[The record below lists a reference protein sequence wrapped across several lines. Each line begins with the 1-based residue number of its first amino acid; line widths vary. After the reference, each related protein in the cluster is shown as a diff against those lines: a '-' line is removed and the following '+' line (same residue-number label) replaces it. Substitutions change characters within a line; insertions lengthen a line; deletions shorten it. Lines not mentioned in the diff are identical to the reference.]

1 MRRQMR
7 VGQRVRGVAALFGVL
22 VVASLSLAEPGSAA
36 SGAPL
41 PGAAPELISSPAGVE
56 PVSDP
61 TLENHASSLPT
72 VGAARP
78 LTAPAYDDR
87 WGHAR
92 AGANARLDLD
102 KLPGRLSDPALR
114 DLWLAG
120 IAAEREERLIE
131 SAETYER
138 IADQVPEE
146 SETYWRIA
154 RNYWR
159 VGESLPVEDK
169 EGRILYFEKAES
181 WAARGLEIDPDCAAC
196 MLWKFVSMGRQ
207 ATTRGLLS
215 AVRDVREMDALLTRG
230 IELEPDQR
238 DEAGNTTLGNL
249 YYAGAV
255 FYRVIPESWW
265 LRLFV
270 GVRGDKDRSLEYAR
284 RAVEI
289 SSIRVDYRVELG
301 AVLLCLGATRDE
313 PKRLDEGMR
322 VLREAR
328 TLDNYLGTDS
338 LDKDHATTLMT
349 SPQMA
354 CGYSRDGFIDI
365 ESLKDQAR
373 AQR

>member
-1 MRRQMR
+1 MLCAGLL
-7 VGQRVRGVAALFGVL
+7 VGVFAQAVAA
-22 VVASLSLAEPGSAA
+22 ATE
-36 SGAPL
+36 SGAL
-41 PGAAPELISSPAGVE
+41 PSVDAAHPAA
-56 PVSDP
+56 
-61 TLENHASSLPT
+61 HA
-72 VGAARP
+72 
-78 LTAPAYDDR
+78 AYDDR

-92 AGANARLDLD
+92 AGANAHLDPAT
-102 KLPGRLSDPALR
+102 LPGRLADPTLR
-114 DLWLAG
+114 DLWISG

-131 SAETYER
+131 SAAIYEQ
-138 IADQVPEE
+138 IAAQVPEE
-146 SETYWRIA
+146 SDTCWRIA

-159 VGESLPVEDK
+159 VGESLPVDDK
-169 EGRILYFEKAES
+169 EGRILYFELAES
-181 WAARGLEIDPDCAAC
+181 WAGRGLALDPDCAPC

-230 IELEPDQR
+230 IDLEPDQQ
-238 DEAGNTTLGNL
+238 DETGNTTLGNL

-270 GVRGDKDRSLEYAR
+270 GVRGDKDRSLDYAR

-301 AVLLCLGATRDE
+301 AVLLCLGASRGD
-313 PKRLDEGMR
+313 PARIAEGMS

-328 TLDNYLGTDS
+328 TLDDYLGTDS
-338 LDKDHATTLMT
+338 LDKAHATTLIGN
-349 SPQMA
+349 PQMA

-365 ESLKDQAR
+365 ESLQDQAR
-373 AQR
+373 AQQ